1 MSLPARLDRFVGRI
15 RETKAV
21 EQAVARSR
29 LTVVTGPGGIGK
41 TRLALEIARRR
52 ARRGPPVFF
61 VDLGVT
67 ERSDQVATVAAHALG
82 LTQTGPDPTAEV
94 VRALADTDGLA
105 VVDTCEHVASAAVRL
120 IGALLQGCPR
130 LRVLATSRKRLP
142 ISGAGIVTLG
152 PLTLD
157 EAVALFVER
166 AQSVRPDAILEAGPE
181 LRRLCTTLDRL
192 PLALELAA
200 ARVAALTPAT
210 ILARVTQRLDILSD
224 QTRGG
229 PERHQSLR
237 ATMEWSFGLL
247 TMNEQAGFA
256 RLAIFPATFSLE
268 AAEAVAETDVDILAA
283 LINQSLVHVLV
294 EPGGELRYRLLDTL
308 RSFAR
313 ERLDELPACEEEL
326 HGRHLR
332 FLTSLAEAAYESG
345 TPAGAE
351 TQMRTVADEIDNMR
365 AVLNWSVQHD
375 PHTGLRLIGASR
387 EVWFRRSQSDGLN
400 WAVRLLDLCPEPDAA
415 RARALLAAGV
425 LTMAH
430 QNHPTARQRLLEAIK
445 VAELNDDSALQAA
458 THLYLG
464 TDAMLAE
471 QLDTADDH
479 LHRSIAIFNRL
490 DQRQGLGRAAGVLGV
505 VRFLQG
511 AKEAAR
517 QLFEEELATL
527 AAFDDPWG
535 RAHAHTYLG
544 MLARGEGD
552 TASATD
558 HFTQATTILTPAGD
572 TTISGVALAALGV
585 MLADRQPQ
593 LASRLAGAAAGRKQ
607 RAGGR
612 YPRWTQRDIDT
623 VRSTATDRLG
633 TEQAEAH
640 FDTGRHF
647 PADEIVRLITKPTHR
662 ASSGP
667 LTPRQADVAQLVA
680 QGLTNAQIAHRL
692 HLSERTIENHVFHAL
707 TRLGLHSRVQL
718 ATWTM
723 SASSSPLQTRTP
735 RALRGSIA
743 TTWL

>member
-1 MSLPARLDRFVGRI
+1 VGRI
-15 RETKAV
+15 QETAAV
-21 EQAVARSR
+21 ERAVARSR

-67 ERSDQVATVAAHALG
+67 ERSDQVAIAAAHALG
-82 LTQTGPDPTAEV
+82 LTQTGPDPTADV
-94 VRALADTDGLA
+94 VRALADTNGLA
-105 VVDTCEHVASAAVRL
+105 VVDTCEHVASAAAAL
-120 IGALLQGCPR
+120 IGALLQGCPK

-142 ISGAGIVTLG
+142 ISGARIVTLG

-166 AQSVRPDAILEAGPE
+166 AQAVRPDAVLEAGPE

-210 ILARVTQRLDILSD
+210 ILSRVTQRLDVLSD
-224 QTRGG
+224 RTRSG

-247 TMNEQAGFA
+247 TTNERAGFA

-268 AAEAVAETDVDILAA
+268 AAEAVAETDVDTLAA
-283 LINQSLVHVLV
+283 LINQSLVHVLIQ
-294 EPGGELRYRLLDTL
+294 PGGELRYRLLDTL

-313 ERLDELPACEEEL
+313 ERLEELPISEEEL
-326 HGRHLR
+326 QGRHLR

-351 TQMRTVADEIDNMR
+351 TQMRAVADEIDNMR
-365 AVLNWSVQHD
+365 AVLNWSVQYD
-375 PHTGLRLIGASR
+375 PHTGLRLIGAAR

-400 WAVRLLDLCPEPDAA
+400 WAVRLLDLCPEPDQAH
-415 RARALLAAGV
+415 ARALLAAGV

-430 QNHPTARQRLLEAIK
+430 QNHPTAQQWLLDAINM
-445 VAELNDDSALQAA
+445 AELNGDTALQATA
-458 THLYLG
+458 HLYLG

-471 QLDTADDH
+471 QLDTADH
-479 LHRSIAIFNRL
+479 HIHRSTALF
-490 DQRQGLGRAAGVLGV
+490 DQLGQHQGLGRAAGVLGV

-517 QLFEEELATL
+517 DLFEDELAAL
-527 AAFDDPWG
+527 EAFDDPWG

-552 TASATD
+552 IASATD
-558 HFTQATTILTPAGD
+558 HFRRAATILTPAGD
-572 TTISGVALAALGV
+572 TTISGVALAALGAV
-585 MLADRQPQ
+585 LADRQPQ
-593 LASRLAGAAAGRKQ
+593 LASWLAGAAAGRKQ

-612 YPRWTQRDIDT
+612 YPPWTQRDIDT
-623 VRSTATDRLG
+623 VRCAAAARLG
-633 TEQAEAH
+633 AEQAQSH
-640 FDTGRHF
+640 FETGRHL
-647 PADEIVRLITKPTHR
+647 PGDEIARLLTKPTHH
-662 ASSGP
+662 APSGP
-667 LTPRQADVAQLVA
+667 LTPRQADVAELVA

-723 SASSSPLQTRTP
+723 TAPSATP
-735 RALRGSIA
+735 R
-743 TTWL
+743 